1 MSEAARHV
9 TELADRIGPRP
20 ATTDAEAMAG
30 DYIEDVFRSRGL
42 EVTRQEFESPRTAS
56 WGYSIYHLL
65 TIASVGLL
73 YWAEVWDPLRWI
85 LFGAAAIAAV
95 FIWLDLDMRFGLS
108 GIMPKGPSQN
118 IIARHIP
125 KTRRAEKV
133 KRVVLVAHYDSARAS
148 LASSPSMAKRFPA
161 LIAMIKGCTF
171 LVPVMIF
178 VDNLAA
184 TRIADP
190 YLWYATLVVAAC
202 LLIPLAI
209 NIHRE
214 LLMRGTDGAN
224 DNASGVAALLGLA
237 ETLVPEPEGG
247 VKMPTQP
254 LRPLQVDYRGSEG
267 SQESAPEQASY
278 EEELPDDFQ
287 WVETPRKKG
296 SEPPSKAAVS
306 GWLGVDPEFDAR
318 KAGKD
323 IGHWD
328 NFEDDDEDE
337 EFGTLRGWAGDDPI
351 GDPDFPA
358 NEAARIR
365 QRVTE
370 RIDRSV
376 VDKELWFVATGAH
389 ESGAWGM
396 RAFLD
401 EYGDDLRDAYI
412 INLDSVGAGN
422 LHWVTREGA
431 ASRYASDRR
440 LISLAR
446 KVSRDEEILAKGREY
461 RGVSTDATPALA
473 RRLKAISIMAFDING
488 RILNWRWHSDVS
500 ENVQP
505 ENVESAVKLVTGIIR
520 EL

>member
-20 ATTDAEAMAG
+20 ATTDAEAMAA

-65 TIASVGLL
+65 TILPVVLL
-73 YWAEVWDPLRWI
+73 YWAEDWGPLRWI
-85 LFGAAAIAAV
+85 VFGATAITAV
-95 FIWLDLDMRFGLS
+95 LVWFDLDMRFGLS

-133 KRVVLVAHYDSARAS
+133 RRVVLVAHYDSAKAS
-148 LASSPSMAKRFPA
+148 LASSPSMAKRFPT
-161 LIAMIKGCTF
+161 LIALMKACTF
-171 LVPVMIF
+171 LVPVMVFI
-178 VDNLAA
+178 DNLAV
-184 TRIADP
+184 TRIVDP
-190 YLWYATLVVAAC
+190 YLWYATLAVAAY
-202 LLIPLAI
+202 LLVPLAI
-209 NIHRE
+209 SIHRE

-254 LRPLQVDYRGSEG
+254 LRPLQVDYRDPEA
-267 SQESAPEQASY
+267 SQEPAPAQTVY
-278 EEELPDDFQ
+278 EDELPEDFQ
-287 WVETPRKKG
+287 WVESPRKKD
-296 SEPPSKAAVS
+296 SEPPSRTAVS

-328 NFEDDDEDE
+328 NFEDDDDD
-337 EFGTLRGWAGDDPI
+337 FGTLKGWAGDDPI

-376 VDKELWFVATGAH
+376 ADKELWFVATGAH
-389 ESGAWGM
+389 EPGAWGM
-396 RAFLD
+396 RAFLG

-422 LHWVTREGA
+422 LHWVTHEGV

-440 LISLAR
+440 LTSLAR

-473 RRLKAISIMAFDING
+473 GRLKAMSIMAFDING
-488 RILNWRWHSDVS
+488 RILNWHWQSDVS